1 MWGDDDY
8 GVVAD
13 GALTAE
19 AHEVVTRVEDA
30 RRASLS
36 PAKAPGGDIGTDD
49 DDDAGVDDGV
59 DDGIVGDGV
68 IAIDGSPGDRD
79 VRRAS
84 MSDAYEDARST
95 LEPESPARS
104 EETSGLWGSDDDFV
118 YNTESESDYDDDSD
132 YDYDSDDDV
141 QVTQEID
148 SQEIEEQLQATQLE
162 PPSQFED
169 VEETQEGDDAME
181 DVVVV
186 SAPARAEQNPIA
198 PVVLLPA
205 VAPPPA
211 SSENDGAE
219 DDLIAQLRALTEKVA
234 AQLGRSV
241 DEVNDEV
248 GRRPGATRRA
258 IAANRQRDDDDEFDI
273 PAVNVRRPY
282 RRRAPTIVPGQRT
295 LDAFIQRGGGVRAR
309 DDTADVQVMR
319 RPVRRRRMDIP
330 RPPIP
335 ENEEALYEL
344 WETTAKQLVP
354 ENASA
359 YSNFLYA
366 FGDHTIEGVAHRRQ
380 EMMAVCK
387 MLFEYRRTRK
397 PLQPMILKGREREGK
412 SVALFSI
419 ALAALLSDMRV
430 VILCAPNKVAPIVDM
445 VSKLEKAGFSKMFN
459 TRHTLSSKMAADNGI
474 DCPQA
479 GAIFVAALGT
489 MGDLKKVDSFIKG
502 ERREG
507 KLTVTLMDECD
518 EITQGKGCQNLLVAH
533 DCDPDTYQEYIPEP
547 LRGEDDYDAAF
558 VESGSRDAKRR
569 KNKNQIA
576 TACKFV
582 KEKLFPSSQIVA
594 CSATL
599 SGFILTPIGV
609 FYNDRVTEILKVW
622 PKPGFTGIERFE
634 IPQGCELDIDGSMSV
649 DAFEE
654 SDAVQ
659 RMLHR
664 FYKRQNHCD
673 NTQLA
678 PIPGTGANPV
688 TLRGMLF
695 VSVSSKVNVSGG
707 VRDFADIICSM
718 TNMWC
723 DGTDANKTLF
733 ICYVGAPIVFF
744 AGQWKKAQKGATV
757 EDIYND
763 MANRTRRG
771 VFAGVR
777 LEDDAP
783 FSSVCSHCVVIGYN
797 LTRRAMTAAFTP
809 KDELNV
815 LCKLQYVIFTAPKKL
830 TIDSVSQRITR
841 ASHDFALHVVPSE
854 YSVDV
859 AIRSELLDLLKE
871 YRRLEDKMVETQR
884 EGRAIHSIFRQQ
896 IYLYDSDLSGV
907 KVSKRGILL
916 EELSATGRKK
926 HWREQCE
933 ADVDQ
938 NEYLIGFKEYLDS
951 YSYGPNHES
960 YTESTIKQY
969 YRDIRGW
976 FVSHAEIDR
985 VIECVKEDIERLEG
999 DTNLDKSFVNKLNAS
1014 RRFLEYYDKEVAPA

>member
-36 PAKAPGGDIGTDD
+36 SAKAPGGDIGTDD
-49 DDDAGVDDGV
+49 DDDDAGVDDGV
-59 DDGIVGDGV
+59 DDGVVGDGV
-68 IAIDGSPGDRD
+68 IAIDGLPGDRD

-104 EETSGLWGSDDDFV
+104 ESSGLWGSDDDFV
-118 YNTESESDYDDDSD
+118 YDTESESDYDDDSD

-148 SQEIEEQLQATQLE
+148 SHEIEEQLQATQLE
-162 PPSQFED
+162 PSQFED
-169 VEETQEGDDAME
+169 VEETQEGDEAME

-186 SAPARAEQNPIA
+186 SAPVHAEQEPIA
-198 PVVLLPA
+198 PVVRPPA
-205 VAPPPA
+205 VAPSPA
-211 SSENDGAE
+211 SSGNDGAE

-248 GRRPGATRRA
+248 GRRPGATRRG
-258 IAANRQRDDDDEFDI
+258 IASNRQRDDDDDDEHAI
-273 PAVNVRRPY
+273 PTVNVRRPY
-282 RRRAPTIVPGQRT
+282 RRRAPTIFPGQRT
-295 LDAFIQRGGGVRAR
+295 LDGFVQRGGVRAR
-309 DDTADVQVMR
+309 EDAEDVQVVP

-354 ENASA
+354 ANASA

-366 FGDHTIEGVAHRRQ
+366 FGDNSAEGVAHRRR
-380 EMMAVCK
+380 EMMTVCK
-387 MLFEYRRTRK
+387 MLFEYRRTKK
-397 PLQPMILKGREREGK
+397 PLQTMILKGREREGK

-474 DCPQA
+474 DCPQT

-489 MGDLKKVDSFIKG
+489 VGDLKKVDSFIKG

-518 EITQGKGCQNLLVAH
+518 ELTQGKGCNNLLVAH
-533 DCDPDTYQEYIPEP
+533 DVDPDTYQEFIPEAQ
-547 LRGEDDYDAAF
+547 RGEDDHDAVF
-558 VESGSRDAKRR
+558 VKSGSRAAKRL

-582 KEKLFPSSQIVA
+582 QEKLFPSSQIVA

-599 SGFILTPIGV
+599 SGFILNPIGA

-622 PKPGFTGIERFE
+622 PKPGFTGIERFK
-634 IPQGCELDIDGSMSV
+634 IPQGCEHDIDGSMSV

-673 NTQLA
+673 DTQLA

-695 VSVSSKVNVSGG
+695 VSVSTKVNVSGG
-707 VRDFADIICSM
+707 VRDFAKIICSM
-718 TNMWC
+718 ANEWC

-733 ICYVGAPIVFF
+733 ICYVGAPMVFF
-744 AGQWKKAQKGATV
+744 AGQWKQAQKGATV

-809 KDELNV
+809 KDEPNV

-830 TIDSVSQRITR
+830 TIDAVSQRITR

-859 AIRSELLDLLKE
+859 AIRSELLDLLKT
-871 YRRLEDKMVETQR
+871 YRELEDDMVETQR
-884 EGRAIHSIFRQQ
+884 EGRDIHSVFRQK
-896 IYLYDSDLSGV
+896 IDTYRSGLSGV

-926 HWREQCE
+926 HWREQCA

-951 YSYGPNHES
+951 YSYGPKHES
-960 YTESTIKQY
+960 YTESTIDQY
-969 YRDIRGW
+969 YRTIRPW
-976 FVSHAEIDR
+976 FNSNAEIDR
-985 VIECVKEDIERLEG
+985 VVECVKETIKSHEG
-999 DTNLDKSFVNKLNAS
+999 NTSLDKSLVNELNAA
-1014 RRFLEYYDKEVAPA
+1014 RRFLEYYEKEAASA